1 MNPQIDVMVVDD
13 NPWIR
18 ELLVQSLS
26 PLVQVRAVG
35 NPLEALRQAQTQ
47 APDLVVCDYRMP
59 ELSGVDLLGKLSGCL
74 SRATV
79 VMMASRSDIAG
90 PLAGTGRL
98 VEEFIEKPFFVDEA
112 TARIKRV
119 LERVELGK
127 ATREAAES
135 TSVRGTLAQ
144 MSVVDLLQTLDIG
157 RKSCSLVLTRNGQR
171 AEMQFHDGQLVHATL
186 NDTPNGTPGG
196 TLNGTPNGTPGG
208 TLTGEDAVYKVVSW
222 TDGAFL
228 IDFER
233 RECPRTIT
241 HSTQSVLL
249 EALRIFDEAQRGDE
263 APDAGGGA
271 SFPSDSSSSPA
282 HVFGF

>member
-1 MNPQIDVMVVDD
+1 
-13 NPWIR
+13 
-18 ELLVQSLS
+18 
-26 PLVQVRAVG
+26 
-35 NPLEALRQAQTQ
+35 
-47 APDLVVCDYRMP
+47 MP
-59 ELSGVDLLGKLSGCL
+59 ELSGVDLMAKLAGCL
-74 SRATV
+74 SRTSV
-79 VMMASRSDIAG
+79 IMMMASRSDISG
-90 PLAGTGRL
+90 PLAGSSPL

-186 NDTPNGTPGG
+186 N
-196 TLNGTPNGTPGG
+196 GTPNGTPGG
-208 TLTGEDAVYKVVSW
+208 TLTGEEAVYKVVSW

-249 EALRIFDEAQRGDE
+249 EALRIFDESQRDGDSAGTSG
-263 APDAGGGA
+263 APFA
-271 SFPSDSSSSPA
+271 SSPA
-282 HVFGF
+282 GSQA

>member
-1 MNPQIDVMVVDD
+1 MNPEIEVLVVDD

-18 ELLVQSLS
+18 ELLLQALS
-26 PLVQVRAVG
+26 PMVRVRSFG

-47 APDLVVCDYRMP
+47 APDLVITDYRMP
-59 ELSGVDLLGKLSGCL
+59 ELNGMDLLSKLAGCL
-74 SRATV
+74 SRAMV
-79 VMMASRSDIAG
+79 VILASRADISG
-90 PLAGTGRL
+90 PLAGCSPL

-112 TARIKRV
+112 TSRIKRV
-119 LERVELGK
+119 LERVELSK
-127 ATREAAES
+127 ATREAADS
-135 TSVRGTLAQ
+135 TSVRGTLSQ
-144 MSVVDLLQTLDIG
+144 MSVVDLLQTLDLG

-186 NDTPNGTPGG
+186 SAGAGNSVP
-196 TLNGTPNGTPGG
+196 
-208 TLTGEDAVYKVVSW
+208 LTGEDAVYKVVGW

-249 EALRIFDEAQRGDE
+249 EALRIFDEAQREGE
-263 APDAGGGA
+263 PEENSQAPGCADPFA
-271 SFPSDSSSSPA
+271 SAPPSQA
-282 HVFGF
+282 HASGF

>member
-1 MNPQIDVMVVDD
+1 
-13 NPWIR
+13 
-18 ELLVQSLS
+18 
-26 PLVQVRAVG
+26 
-35 NPLEALRQAQTQ
+35 
-47 APDLVVCDYRMP
+47 
-59 ELSGVDLLGKLSGCL
+59 
-74 SRATV
+74 
-79 VMMASRSDIAG
+79 MMASRSDIAG
-90 PLAGTGRL
+90 PLAGTGPL

-186 NDTPNGTPGG
+186 N
-196 TLNGTPNGTPGG
+196 GTPNGTPGG

-249 EALRIFDEAQRGDE
+249 EALRIFDEAQRGDK
-263 APDAGGGA
+263 APDGGGGA
-271 SFPSDSSSSPA
+271 SIPSDSSSSPA

>member
-1 MNPQIDVMVVDD
+1 MTPQIDVMVVDD

-18 ELLVQSLS
+18 ELLLQSLS
-26 PLVQVRAVG
+26 PVVKVRAFG
-35 NPLEALRQAQTQ
+35 NPLEALQQAQTQ
-47 APDLVVCDYRMP
+47 APDLVICDYRMP
-59 ELSGVDLLGKLSGCL
+59 ELNGIDLLTKLSGCL
-74 SRATV
+74 PSATV
-79 VMMASRSDIAG
+79 VMMASRSDISG
-90 PLAGTGRL
+90 PLSGSGPL

-171 AEMQFHDGQLVHATL
+171 AEMQFHDGQLVHAIL
-186 NDTPNGTPGG
+186 
-196 TLNGTPNGTPGG
+196 G
-208 TLTGEDAVYKVVSW
+208 TLTGEAAVYKVVSW
-222 TDGAFL
+222 PDGVFL

-249 EALRIFDEAQRGDE
+249 EALRILDESQRDGE
-263 APDAGGGA
+263 APEA
-271 SFPSDSSSSPA
+271 SAPSSA